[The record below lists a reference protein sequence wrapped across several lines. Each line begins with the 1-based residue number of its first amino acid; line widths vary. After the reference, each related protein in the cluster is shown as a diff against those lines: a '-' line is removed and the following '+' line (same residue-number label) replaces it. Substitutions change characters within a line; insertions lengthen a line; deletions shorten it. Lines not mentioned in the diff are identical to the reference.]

1 MLHFSNSSYM
11 LAFSVVLEA
20 NAGAGVLFA
29 ALRYNVFAFATCDL
43 EFSDTLNRA
52 RNYFDIP

>member
-1 MLHFSNSSYM
+1 MLHFSNSGDM
-11 LAFSVVLEA
+11 LAFSMILET
-20 NAGAGVLFA
+20 NAGAGVMLA
-29 ALRYNVFAFATCDL
+29 VLRYGILAFATRDL